1 MKRHNFEIWNKLLGT
16 IWEHIKKREKKRV
29 EGCELATHNSNN
41 TTPLDAKI
49 KKFVGALNYE
59 SPHQPSKQIV

>member
-1 MKRHNFEIWNKLLGT
+1 LRYGINYSEPYGNIL
-16 IWEHIKKREKKRV
+16 KKREKEWV
-29 EGCELATHNSNN
+29 EGWELATFIIVIIIQ
-41 TTPLDAKI
+41 PLLMQKC